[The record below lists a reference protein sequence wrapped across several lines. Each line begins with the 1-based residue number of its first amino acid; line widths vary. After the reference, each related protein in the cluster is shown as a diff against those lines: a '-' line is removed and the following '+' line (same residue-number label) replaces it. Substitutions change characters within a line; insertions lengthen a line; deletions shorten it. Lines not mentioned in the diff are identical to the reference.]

1 MSESV
6 KDLCM
11 TSYTPTH
18 IGIPKNHADF
28 ESMSV
33 VLFQQVLEDP
43 GVKRLGRS
51 GQKQFGIDL
60 IGYRKQNLKK
70 LIGIQCKKKKPNQ
83 ILTAT
88 EVRTEIRRALKYKP
102 AISEYIIVTTAE
114 NDRKLD
120 QLTQQLTKA
129 QLQRGRKIR
138 IQVWGWDTL
147 EELIDRFP
155 EAKEA
160 FDPGASPATKEV
172 SSKLKQ
178 IIGAQGQQAT
188 AQQVAELNQKIDQR
202 APIDDDRLPAAFAD
216 KEVSAEILR
225 INRRRGFPEAKTVEE
240 TAELATR
247 VLTGNLARASAKVRA
262 DILERAART
271 HVRPETVEKAKFFH
285 AEARKLDL
293 QLNSAF
299 FDALLP
305 AAEGNPEEALR
316 TLRKLDTPEAKG
328 AIFGQLFRTQGG
340 KKALEWIAS
349 YGITIN
355 DLDAGGALNLLLQR
369 IENDEFKTA
378 LLEAETLNDA
388 HLAAVPALRTVRSGL
403 RISSLLPK
411 DQRRVP
417 FEGVPI
423 NPRMLEFASSEQT
436 ASILAA
442 ARADLEAAIAA
453 TDELRL
459 GEVRPLLEEQILW
472 LRLEDEATEEAARQQ
487 VLEEIKDPTK
497 TLRRVRLALAYAV
510 PFNKDALM
518 RRLVAEKEVG
528 EWTPDEQFAA
538 FLLAWYSNDL
548 STLAGFFDRYG
559 AELYAQN
566 NLLRGSLLG
575 IEVEALSRVGRFD
588 DARKKLAEHRGTLVN
603 DKDAAQMEALIAA
616 IEEGNEAERLRK
628 LFESSGELTHLRLL
642 VAALMRENDHR
653 QLAIYAPT
661 LLAENKRVEDYEIS
675 LKASFADGQYAGVV
689 TLAKQYPGLH
699 KLKDD
704 FLAFEGWSFFYLGK
718 VLEARG
724 IARRLVN
731 RRNDPNDRELDINT
745 AVESGDWGYL
755 QAIVSREAPRASTL
769 DAKLLV
775 RLSRLAFEIGS
786 PYVELFRDAAI
797 AKAPDK
803 PEVFLSAYTLAVDRG
818 DEYQE
823 SRAHEWFQTAVTLS
837 GPGGP
842 IQHFKLKDI
851 LDRSSSWNKKVDD
864 IDAMLASVKIPL
876 YLAARGVNRQP
887 VEFILGTALR
897 NAKSTDPKQQFPVLA
912 FSGLRAPFD
921 LSGVRR
927 VALDVS
933 ALFTLEFLGLL
944 TRVINAFDQII
955 IAPTTLSSLFFDRQ
969 SIRFR
974 QPSEVSKAR
983 QIKQLISSGRLKTIK
998 DEKTPAEI
1006 ATLDID
1012 PDLQNLLDNARQS
1025 GAIVIR
1031 SAPVHKLRSLLED
1044 VADLGS
1050 YSDVLTDTLAALDL
1064 IRAKVTTP
1072 VAANAATYLSQVDQG
1087 WTAKPKITSK
1097 SVVYLD
1103 QITVTYLHHVGILET
1118 FTDAVAGAYVS
1129 QDVENHY
1136 DAVLRSAEL
1145 SEDLLAGVEHIRSIL
1160 NSAID
1165 RGGNVVFS
1173 SRRLSRR
1180 NEKEEDEQD
1189 EDFGG
1194 GFPSLDIM
1202 SNVSEIDVVICDDR
1216 FLNKE
1221 TFWAD
1226 GTRQVPCASTL
1237 DLILALNSRA
1247 VISEQQ
1253 KYELFHRLREGGYH
1267 AVPIDLSELL
1277 AEIDR
1282 ASVDNQKLVETRELA
1297 AIRLNLTVAIRSGML
1312 SNLESN
1318 WTDYSRMVVHQAIRQ
1333 VWSDHVAPNLLIPKA
1348 DWLLAVM
1355 PSPIRLVI
1363 EPAVEAQWA
1372 LAIQKT
1378 ITQIGVMLALPVVS
1392 KGHQVE
1398 YGNWIEARLA
1408 QPTRAHAPW
1417 LLSQATKILAFYVQR
1432 LIEADSEIP
1441 AQVQRAFITRLVSN
1455 MHPNIEGELLDVEG
1469 FADTLG
1475 VKVTRIIT
1483 FDGTHSMTATS
1494 FVDAL
1499 RGAAGGRKA
1508 ATISLAVGK
1517 KLKAKLAFELPG
1529 TATVGFENNKFVFGD
1544 VDLLTSIP
1552 ASRKK
1557 ALRRVFGSRPLTSE
1571 EESKWFQAAKR
1582 SRLTNEDYTGLVEA
1596 LRSTPEHVAGML
1608 AKPQPLSVEK
1618 LVPNNLAYYTRLIGP
1633 VPTPPS
1639 DISRSQRE
1647 HDKWLVAKGF
1657 VGLRRLAYSTIAQ
1670 GLIPFD
1676 DLDGV
1681 ALSDIAKLLTSA
1693 DPFSLMFGFELC
1705 RVRHTKGV
1713 QGARALGTKFLERL
1727 FGDKKWLTARCE
1739 VFSAC
1744 ALMAT
1749 VALRPFANGTAA
1761 PLAWVRLAAFAH
1773 AGVLTDALRGLSKTD
1788 GFLKWSIEQIGG
1800 TYFWHTVVDA
1810 QEEPKW
1816 EPEWVFPENL
1826 KAELIGRCS
1835 HALASVPESKRPRAW
1850 TKIIEKALVELKPR
1864 LMAFFPGPLDGFTAK
1879 PAASIPE
1886 ADRKKIKSLLTRRAS
1901 FKNSPGLIFLAYS
1914 GVIAA
1919 DLTSEIVRLL
1929 EASND
1934 QLAKVKTAE
1943 PILVC
1948 GAYVA
1953 STTRNEELA
1962 TAVIGRCARL
1972 VSSNSKP
1979 AEMLRLMLIAL
1990 KACAAYT
1997 DIASYYREV
2006 GVVTTRFAYLTPLS
2020 GAFEMR
2026 KALEVLGQRD
2036 PHLIASTARAASI
2049 LETVLLDP

>member
-1 MSESV
+1 
-6 KDLCM
+6 M

-33 VLFQQVLEDP
+33 VLFQQVLDDP

-60 IGYRKQNLKK
+60 IGYRKQNLKT
-70 LIGIQCKKKKPNQ
+70 LVGIQCKKKKPNQ
-83 ILTAT
+83 VLTAT
-88 EVRTEIRRALKYKP
+88 EVRAEVRKALKYKP

-120 QLTQQLTKA
+120 QLAQQLTKA

-147 EELIDRFP
+147 EELIDRYP
-155 EAKEA
+155 EAKDA

-178 IIGAQGQQAT
+178 IIGAQTQQAT
-188 AQQVAELNQKIDQR
+188 AQQVAELNEKIDQR
-202 APIDDDRLPAAFAD
+202 TPIDDDRLPAAFAD
-216 KEVSAEILR
+216 KEINAEILR

-247 VLTGNLARASAKVRA
+247 VLTGNLARASATVRA
-262 DILERAART
+262 DVLERAARANA
-271 HVRPETVEKAKFFH
+271 RPESIEKAKLFH

-293 QLNSAF
+293 QLNTAF
-299 FDALLP
+299 FDALSP
-305 AAEGNPEEALR
+305 AAEGDPEQTLR
-316 TLRKLDTPEAKG
+316 SLRKLGTPEAKG
-328 AIFGQLFRTQGG
+328 AIFSQLFRTQGG

-349 YGITIN
+349 SGIVIN

-369 IENDEFKTA
+369 VENDEFETA
-378 LLEAETLNDA
+378 RLEAETLGDV
-388 HLAAVPALRTVRSGL
+388 HLAAIPALRTVRSAL
-403 RISSLLPK
+403 RMASVLPK

-423 NPRMLEFASSEQT
+423 NPRMLEFASSEET

-453 TDELRL
+453 THELRL
-459 GEVRPLLEEQILW
+459 SEVRPFLEELVLW
-472 LRLEDEATEEAARQQ
+472 LKLEDKTTEAAARQQ
-487 VLEEIKDPTK
+487 VSEEIKDPTK
-497 TLRRVRLALAYAV
+497 TLRRVRLALAYSV
-510 PFNKDALM
+510 PFNKDALT
-518 RRLVAEKEVG
+518 RRLVAEREIG

-538 FLLAWYSNDL
+538 FLLAWYSKDI
-548 STLAGFFDRYG
+548 STLASFFDRYG
-559 AELYAQN
+559 TELYSQN
-566 NLLRGSLLG
+566 KLLRGSLLG
-575 IEVEALSRVGRFD
+575 IEVEALSRVGRFE
-588 DARKKLAEHRGTLVN
+588 DAREKLAEHRGTLVN
-603 DKDAAQMEALIAA
+603 DRDAAQMEALIAA

-642 VAALMRENDHR
+642 VAALMRDNDHR

-675 LKASFADGQYAGVV
+675 LKALFADGQYAGAVA
-689 TLAKQYPGLH
+689 LAKQYPGLH

-724 IARRLVN
+724 IARRLVS
-731 RRNDPNDRELDINT
+731 RRNDSNDRELDINT
-745 AVESGDWGYL
+745 AVESGDWGHL

-786 PYVELFRDAAI
+786 PYVDLFREAAI

-803 PEVFLSAYTLAVDRG
+803 PEVFLAAYTLAVDRG

-823 SRAHEWFQTAVTLS
+823 SRAHEWFQTAVALS
-837 GPGGP
+837 GPDGP
-842 IQHFKLKDI
+842 VQQVKLKDI
-851 LDRSSSWNKKVDD
+851 IDRSSGWNKKVDD
-864 IDAMLASVKIPL
+864 IDAMLAGVRIPL
-876 YLAARGVNRQP
+876 YLAARGLNRQP
-887 VEFILGTALR
+887 VEFILGSALR

-912 FSGLRAPFD
+912 FSGLRPPLD
-921 LSGVRR
+921 LSGIRR
-927 VALDVS
+927 VALDIT

-944 TRVINAFDQII
+944 LKTINAFDQII
-955 IAPTTLSSLFFDRQ
+955 IAPTALSSLFFDRQ

-998 DEKTPAEI
+998 GEKTAAEI

-1012 PDLQNLLDNARQS
+1012 PDLQNLLDKARQNN
-1025 GAIVIR
+1025 ALVVR
-1031 SAPVHKLRSLLED
+1031 SAPVHKLRSLLEE
-1044 VADLGS
+1044 VADLDA
-1050 YSDVLTDTLAALDL
+1050 YSDVLTDTQAALDL
-1064 IRAKVTTP
+1064 IRAKVTAP
-1072 VAANAATYLSQVDQG
+1072 IAANAATYLGQVDKG
-1087 WTAKPKITSK
+1087 WTTKPKITSK

-1103 QITVTYLHHVGILET
+1103 QLTVTYLHHVGILET
-1118 FTDAVAGAYVS
+1118 FADAVAGAYVS
-1129 QDVENHY
+1129 QDVENHC

-1145 SEDLLAGVEHIRSIL
+1145 SEDLLAAVDRIRSTL
-1160 NSAID
+1160 NAVIEQ
-1165 RGGNVVFS
+1165 GGNVIFS

-1180 NEKEEDEQD
+1180 NENEEDEQD

-1202 SNVSEIDVVICDDR
+1202 SNVSEMDVVICDDR

-1221 TFWAD
+1221 EFWTD
-1226 GTRQVPCASTL
+1226 GAHRVPCASTP

-1253 KYELFHRLREGGYH
+1253 KRELFHRLREGGYH

-1277 AEIDR
+1277 AEVGR
-1282 ASVDNQKLVETRELA
+1282 ASVDEQRLVETPELA
-1297 AIRLNLTVAIRSGML
+1297 AIRLSLTLAIRVRMR
-1312 SNLESN
+1312 SNVENN
-1318 WTDYSRMVVHQAIRQ
+1318 WIDHSRMVIHQAIRQ
-1333 VWSDHVAPNLLIPKA
+1333 VWSDRAALTSLIPRA
-1348 DWLLAVM
+1348 DWLLAIL
-1355 PSPIRLVI
+1355 PSPIRLVN
-1363 EPAVEAQWA
+1363 EPTVDAQWA

-1378 ITQIGVMLALPVVS
+1378 VTQMGVMLALPVVS
-1392 KGHQVE
+1392 KERQVE

-1408 QPTRAHAPW
+1408 QPTRVHAPW
-1417 LLSQATKILAFYVQR
+1417 LLSQAMKILAFYVQR
-1432 LIEADSEIP
+1432 LIEADSEIS

-1455 MHPNIEGELLDVEG
+1455 LHPNIEKELLEIEG

-1475 VKVTRIIT
+1475 VKVTQIVT
-1483 FDGTHSMTATS
+1483 FDGTHSMTAAS

-1499 RGAAGGRKA
+1499 RGATGGRKTT
-1508 ATISLAVGK
+1508 TISLAGGK
-1517 KLKAKLAFELPG
+1517 KVKAKLAFELPG
-1529 TATVGFENNKFVFGD
+1529 TATVTFENKKFIFGD
-1544 VDLLTSIP
+1544 ADLLDSVL

-1557 ALRRVFGSRPLTSE
+1557 ALRRAFGSRPLTSE
-1571 EESKWFQAAKR
+1571 EESKWIQAVKR
-1582 SRLTNEDYTGLVEA
+1582 SRLTNEDYTELVEA
-1596 LRSTPEHVAGML
+1596 LRSTPEHLAGTL

-1618 LVPNNLAYYTRLIGP
+1618 LVPNDLAYYTRLVGP
-1633 VPTPPS
+1633 VPAAQS
-1639 DISRSQRE
+1639 DTSKSQRE
-1647 HDKWLVAKGF
+1647 HHKWLIAKGY
-1657 VGLRRLAYSTIAQ
+1657 VGLRRLAYSTVAQ
-1670 GLIPFD
+1670 GVIPFD

-1681 ALSDIAKLLTSA
+1681 ALPDIAKLLTAA
-1693 DPFSLMFGFELC
+1693 DPFTLVFGFELC
-1705 RVRHTKGV
+1705 RFRLTQGV
-1713 QGARALGTKFLERL
+1713 KAARPLGTKFLQRL
-1727 FGDKKWLTARCE
+1727 FGDKKWLKSRCE

-1749 VALRPFANGTAA
+1749 VGLRPIANGSAA
-1761 PLAWVRLAAFAH
+1761 PLVWVRLAAFAQ

-1788 GFLKWSIEQIGG
+1788 GFLKWSTEQVGG

-1810 QEEPKW
+1810 QEEPRW
-1816 EPEWVFPENL
+1816 EAEWVFPDNL
-1826 KAELIGRCS
+1826 RAELIGRCY

-1850 TKIIEKALVELKPR
+1850 TTVIERALAELKPK
-1864 LMAFFPGPLDGFTAK
+1864 LLAFFPGPLDGFTTK
-1879 PAASIPE
+1879 PAAGIPE
-1886 ADRKKIKSLLTRRAS
+1886 AERKKVKSLLKRRTS

-1914 GVIAA
+1914 GVLAS
-1919 DLTSEIVRLL
+1919 DLASEIVRLL

-1943 PILVC
+1943 PVLMC

-1972 VSSNSKP
+1972 VSPDSRP
-1979 AEMLRLMLIAL
+1979 VEILRLMLVAL

-1997 DIASYYREV
+1997 DIARYHREV
-2006 GVVTTRFAYLTPLS
+2006 AIVTTQFAYLTPLS
-2020 GAFEMR
+2020 AGLEMR
-2026 KALEVLGQRD
+2026 KTLEVLGQRD
-2036 PHLIASTARAASI
+2036 PRLIASTARATAI
-2049 LETVLLDP
+2049 LEAMFLDP